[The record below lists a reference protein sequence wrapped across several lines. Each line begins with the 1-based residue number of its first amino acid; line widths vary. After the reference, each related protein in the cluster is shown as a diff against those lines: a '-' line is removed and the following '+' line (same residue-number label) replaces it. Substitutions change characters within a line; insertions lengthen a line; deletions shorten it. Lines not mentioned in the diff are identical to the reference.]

1 MREARR
7 SSWIEYLSVC
17 VFTSEFGAGIQE
29 GADPVLTP
37 VAVSAG
43 LNLPKKH
50 RFESADAG
58 GRRCVSVSVG
68 DVRPPQPARRCR

>member
-43 LNLPKKH
+43 LNLPK
-50 RFESADAG
+50 STGLNLPMPADAG
-58 GRRCVSVSVG
+58 
-68 DVRPPQPARRCR
+68 AYL